1 MMNKSP
7 ASLDHLRDAAAKRI
21 HELSQQWAENT
32 IALGSEFKRVR
43 DTFPAAGQDDG
54 VGAPTSSGD
63 HSKRPGW
70 HDWVK
75 ANTTW
80 SHQQVSSFIR
90 VAEKFGGRS
99 LPANVSHSL
108 LEFLARDHV
117 PEQAREEVL
126 ARIEA
131 GEKLGRAQAQEM
143 VGGKRSAPKGAR
155 PVIIGWIEMESWRL
169 QTITETQSNT
179 IASERQEIAQIASA
193 SLLLSYRENP
203 DSLAEIKAATDAN
216 SK

>member
-1 MMNKSP
+1 MVS
-7 ASLDHLRDAAAKRI
+7 ARRHHLAITRNVLAG
-21 HELSQQWAENT
+21 T
-32 IALGSEFKRVR
+32 TGSRL
-43 DTFPAAGQDDG
+43 TPPG
-54 VGAPTSSGD
+54 PTSRLAVSFALPKSSAGAACPLT
-63 HSKRPGW
+63 S
-70 HDWVK
+70 
-75 ANTTW
+75 ATACW
-80 SHQQVSSFIR
+80 S
-90 VAEKFGGRS
+90 
-99 LPANVSHSL
+99 
-108 LEFLARDHV
+108 FLHAITCLNKH
-117 PEQAREEVL
+117 AEEVL

-143 VGGKRSAPKGAR
+143 VGGKRSAPKAAR